1 MDPNNNNDERE
12 KRLQQEVNLL
22 KKQLAEKTMSIKK
35 MIKEKQELTV
45 QYEAEK
51 KKCCKHCSEQKK
63 ELTRVRS
70 HLTRT
75 RVDIKQ
81 GLTTIEKHKKDNEKL
96 KSEIELMKKQLDE
109 QNSNHGKK
117 NNEIVLKSKVI
128 ELKEKSL
135 KEKDMVIELKDK
147 KLSEKDDEIV
157 VLKQVELD
165 LHRVIDDLK
174 EDIHSIQTRNK
185 TLELQ
190 RDKYKQEVDNF
201 QMRLQHELRT
211 VEDKHKSEK
220 EHAVQEASNK
230 SREDTIQLIMSNGR
244 RVQPR
249 KNFLMNGFNKKRDVG
264 GGFNFNRGKK

>member
-1 MDPNNNNDERE
+1 MEPNNNNDKRE
-12 KRLQQEVNLL
+12 KKLQQEVNIL
-22 KKQLAEKTMSIKK
+22 KKQLAEKTMTIKK

-51 KKCCKHCSEQKK
+51 KKCCKHCSQQKK
-63 ELTRVRS
+63 DLIRIRS
-70 HLTRT
+70 HLTRS

-81 GLTTIEKHKKDNEKL
+81 GLSVIKKHEENNEKL

-109 QNSNHGKK
+109 QDSSNGKK
-117 NNEIVLKSKVI
+117 NNEILLKSKVI

-147 KLSEKDDEIV
+147 KLNDKDDEIV

-165 LHRVIDDLK
+165 LHGVIDELK
-174 EDIHSIQTRNK
+174 EDIHSITVRNK

-190 RDKYKQEVDNF
+190 RDKYKQEVDHF

-211 VEDKHKSEK
+211 MEDKHKSEK
-220 EHAVQEASNK
+220 EHAVQQASNK

-264 GGFNFNRGKK
+264 GGFNFNRK